1 MVLWLEMIDLLLEI
15 LHSRRLESANQR
27 YDIQHSVVAHHFHKH
42 LLVSTTW
49 FLSLYFVAKAL
60 SAVIAAVP
68 TNVAVSTATIAIYLK
83 FVFLSGCERVML
95 MWVKQNQA
103 LT

>member
-1 MVLWLEMIDLLLEI
+1 M
-15 LHSRRLESANQR
+15 
-27 YDIQHSVVAHHFHKH
+27 
-42 LLVSTTW
+42 
-49 FLSLYFVAKAL
+49 YFVAKAL

-83 FVFLSGCERVML
+83 FVFLSGCERVMP